1 MTERETVHLDA
12 TGSEWLEP
20 PWPVAFELAR
30 LLPQRSWTL
39 VGGLMV
45 SLHAQLAGLPQPRTT
60 TDVDSALHL
69 ETGVVSFAQ
78 TAALLQSAGFTLNEE
93 TKFAYQFERN
103 IGDELQPDKV
113 DVLCADRYV
122 AKNKP
127 AYLGRPL
134 FGVAGGTRALK
145 ETINVEL
152 ETGDGTVSLVIPS
165 VRGALVL
172 KGAAYLEDSR
182 DKMRHAEDAVLLL
195 ACLTD
200 TDHVLSG
207 LSSESRKRVKAIAT
221 VLNQSTLPWINHT
234 QLVQS
239 LAKEALEALV
249 GKL

>member
-93 TKFAYQFERN
+93 TKFAYQFERSV
-103 IGDELQPDKV
+103 GEGQPTDKV

-145 ETINVEL
+145 ETVNVEL
-152 ETGDGTVSLVIPS
+152 KTGAGNVSLVIPS

-172 KGAAYLEDSR
+172 KGAAYLEDPR
-182 DKMRHAEDAVLLL
+182 DKIRHAEDAVLLL

-207 LSSESRKRVKAIAT
+207 LSSESRKRVKAIVT
-221 VLNQSTLPWINHT
+221 VLDQSTSPWVNHS

-239 LAKEALEALV
+239 LAREALEALA
-249 GKL
+249 K